1 MTEEPPTAVIE
12 DTEVSLTGVAA
23 EKIYQGGKYGEL
35 EKGKLKLMPVEA
47 LYLVKQGKLKVVDPE
62 GVPLDFQELVSRFSE
77 KDPLIW
83 ARFLIYQDLRRR
95 GYTVKA
101 GYGKGAVFRVYRRGA
116 KIGSEPA
123 RYLVFGVAEGET
135 FDVAFLAK
143 IADEARSSQK
153 DLILAVIDRQGDI
166 TYYDVSRVSL

>member
-1 MTEEPPTAVIE
+1 LTEELPTAVIE

-23 EKIYQGGKYGEL
+23 EKIYQGGRYGEL
-35 EKGKLKLMPVEA
+35 ERGKLKLMPVEA
-47 LYLVKQGKLKVVDPE
+47 LYLVKLGKLRVVDSE
-62 GVPLDFQELVSRFSE
+62 GSSLDFQALVSLFSK

-83 ARFLIYQDLRRR
+83 ARFLVYQDLRRR
-95 GYTVKA
+95 GYIVKA
-101 GYGKGAVFRVYRRGA
+101 GYGKGISFRVYRRGA
-116 KIGSEPA
+116 KVGSEPA
-123 RYLVFGVAEGET
+123 KYLVFGVAEGES